1 MLKNLSLTM
10 KMAMGFGII
19 LILMAIL
26 AGVSYNAM
34 NKVEDRESK
43 LNNVNQL
50 VQRILE
56 MRREEKNYILR
67 GNKQYLDNHQ
77 KLYAEMIS
85 TSKKLK
91 EDFKDQYNKDE
102 MDKIIKFTNEYK
114 TAVVTYIKL
123 QNEKNNLENSMLKDI
138 ANLEKEATE
147 VREDQKKLYRELVQS
162 GANAGLLNDR
172 VMKADSANRII
183 KIMLDM
189 KVERRNY
196 VITKDEKSA
205 KSVQNLSNNI
215 KNEAENLLKTLKREQ
230 NIKQINDVTNALD
243 TYLKNFNKYVDLTKT
258 QIKAEN
264 TMLKD
269 AKEAREQC
277 YRTQADQ
284 KKKLEAVI
292 TSTNLIIISGALIA
306 IILGIAMSYFITR
319 SITKPLNTAINSLTE
334 SSEQV
339 ASGSQQVSVAS
350 QKLAEGASES
360 AASLEETSASLEE
373 IAAMS
378 QSNSTSS
385 EKADEIAQ
393 NTTQIVNRANESMV
407 TLKIAIE
414 DINKTSEQTVKII
427 KVIDDIAFQTNLLSL
442 NAAVE
447 AARAGE
453 AGMGFAVV
461 ADEVRNLAQ
470 RTSEAAKSTAELIEN
485 SIKNIKEGFT
495 LTQNT
500 EKEFIQ
506 VVESMVKL
514 KELIGEVTSS
524 SQEQSK
530 AIEQVSITV
539 ATMNQVTQ
547 NNASSSEES
556 ASASEELGAQAQ
568 SMITIVDSLNQIIGR
583 NGNGLLNK
591 ISGNGHNGNGHH
603 KIQIHPI
610 EHTSMKPLEYH
621 PIGKKDYP
629 TKEFPMDH
637 DFKDFK

>member
-269 AKEAREQC
+269 AKEVREQC